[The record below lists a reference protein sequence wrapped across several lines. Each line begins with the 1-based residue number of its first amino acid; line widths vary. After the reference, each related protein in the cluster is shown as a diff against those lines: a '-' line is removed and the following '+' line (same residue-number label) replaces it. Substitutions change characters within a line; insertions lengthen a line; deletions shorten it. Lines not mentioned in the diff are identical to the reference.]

1 MDQPTRWS
9 TQPAK
14 SPSQP
19 PHLHLCH
26 SPHGRSQWFPVLLG
40 SAPGASPPLGSPR
53 WMLEHPPAPWW
64 ETKGDAGASGANW
77 AATSCEKVLNSGSL
91 KSVNGLM
98 WWKIGK
104 SFTGTRWSLR
114 SSPKSRVF
122 LCVSFEQSGSWG
134 MAWHGE
140 CMVFLKVGWR
150 ILSDRN
156 FGILGKLSQNP
167 QNLGPVSGLLA
178 RLRRCFLIGAT
189 HAKIRSKKWSHPR
202 QGESNSGCYCPY
214 FFSRIVLW
222 NQTRQSDFWIIVAFC
237 SCDFECCHGQR

>member
-1 MDQPTRWS
+1 MDQPAGKRWKKMEKGHLGD
-9 TQPAK
+9 PL
-14 SPSQP
+14 SQSR
-19 PHLHLCH
+19 HLN
-26 SPHGRSQWFPVLLG
+26 
-40 SAPGASPPLGSPR
+40 PLICTCAT
-53 WMLEHPPAPWW
+53 HPM
-64 ETKGDAGASGANW
+64 AGASGSLCSW
-77 AATSCEKVLNSGSL
+77 DLLQGRHHRWGHHGECWSTHQRHGGKRREMLGQVEPIEQLPAAKRSWQWEFET
-91 KSVNGLM
+91 VNGLM
-98 WWKIGK
+98 WGKIGK
-104 SFTGTRWSLR
+104 NFTGTRWSLR

-122 LCVSFEQSGSWG
+122 LCVSFEQSGIWG

-156 FGILGKLSQNP
+156 FGILGKLSQNI

-202 QGESNSGCYCPY
+202 QGESNSGCSCPY

-222 NQTRQSDFWIIVAFC
+222 NQTGQPDFWIVVAF
-237 SCDFECCHGQR
+237 